1 MRKNRSRKQTP
12 EAPAAVVEPAA
23 EATAAATAVEPVQTD
38 PPAAEQ
44 IPEEAPTAA
53 APAEIPAEPEQA
65 PVKSADE
72 GQPAAA
78 PEQPAAV
85 VLVEEAAPELRMFR
99 PGEVI
104 PWPGLNPRTHFD
116 PEAQAELDD
125 SVRRQ
130 GVRQPAVVHLRDE
143 GPHWLVIGERRLRA
157 CANTGRLL
165 PAVVGT
171 FTEAEA
177 FELALIENIQRADLT
192 PMEEARGFRRWLNDH
207 EGDSTYTL
215 AERIGKSQ
223 PYVANRLALLKLP
236 SGTQKL
242 VEDGL
247 VTATQARDAFV
258 PFAGIPEDVRVKV
271 FDTVQTRIRGHFQ
284 ESGADSLNLFRLRAI
299 IGQAAVR
306 WSKPLSAADAEQG
319 EAVPLF
325 NPTGHDDECGCKGPV
340 WTYRLGGAPTR
351 RCFNA
356 TWWMGRQ
363 NAAQEEQRRAEET
376 RRADLERRRAEA
388 EKVAQAGQLPTE
400 PMPATEAKEL
410 FAYAEVVTDS
420 ASDFRE
426 LRTLLDPDLL
436 PVESLR
442 VVENFEPYRAR
453 FSLVCIDR
461 GAVEKATRSAS
472 QARLDLLRRLTE
484 ERNAREREEA
494 GALDLRHPEVIA
506 DLLTELPKVTDYA
519 LHRIAD
525 QHEIRTPQNSIE
537 RKHWLGLGK
546 KELQLFARIVVLRIR
561 AGTLGSHRD
570 PMEAEAVRRV
580 GEVYAAR
587 LEAVRSAV
595 PLPGKSPAD
604 RMRDLAERFHMVY
617 APLAEAGAE
626 LSDSAGEQVQQLQEI
641 VAAME
646 ALHGEAVAAGE
657 SAEGLDYADE
667 RAMYEEVAA
676 VYAERFG
683 PESEAAAAGEPAQP
697 EAGTDHGEA
706 APAEEPPAEPATEA
720 ATAAPADELTPRRG
734 RGGRRKKGEAA

>member
-12 EAPAAVVEPAA
+12 EATAAVMEPAS

-44 IPEEAPTAA
+44 IAEEAPTAA
-53 APAEIPAEPEQA
+53 ARAEISAEPEQA
-65 PVKSADE
+65 PAPSADE
-72 GQPAAA
+72 GQPDAA
-78 PEQPAAV
+78 PASEPEPSAAV

-130 GVRQPAVVHLRDE
+130 GVRQPAVVHLREE

-157 CANTGRLL
+157 CANTGRQL

-258 PFAGIPEDVRVKV
+258 PFAGIPEDVRAKV
-271 FDTVQTRIRGHFQ
+271 FDTVQTRIREHFRYP
-284 ESGADSLNLFRLRAI
+284 GAEGLNLSRLREI
-299 IGQAAVR
+299 IGRAAVR

-319 EAVPLF
+319 EAAPLF
-325 NPTGHDDECGCKGPV
+325 NPTGHDEECGCKGPV

-351 RCFNA
+351 RCFNL

-363 NAAQEEQRRAEET
+363 NDAQEEQRRAEEA

-388 EKVAQAGQLPTE
+388 EQAAQAGQVPTE
-400 PMPATEAKEL
+400 PVPATEAKEL
-410 FAYAEVVTDS
+410 FSFAEVVTDS
-420 ASDFRE
+420 ASDYRE

-461 GAVEKATRSAS
+461 AAVEKATRSAS

-484 ERNAREREEA
+484 ERNARERDEA
-494 GALDLRHPEVIA
+494 AALDLRHPEVIA

-525 QHEIRTPQNSIE
+525 QHEIRLPQNSIE
-537 RKHWLGLGK
+537 RKHWLALPK
-546 KELQLFARIVVLRIR
+546 RELQLFARIVVLRIR

-604 RMRDLAERFHMVY
+604 RMRDLAERFHTVY
-617 APLAEAGAE
+617 APLAEAGAD
-626 LSDSAGEQVQQLQEI
+626 LSESAGEQVQQLQEI

-646 ALHGEAVAAGE
+646 TLHTEAVGGGQ
-657 SAEGLDYADE
+657 SAEGLDCADE

-676 VYAERFG
+676 AYAERFG
-683 PESEAAAAGEPAQP
+683 PEAEAPAEGEPAAQ
-697 EAGTDHGEA
+697 EGGTGQEEA
-706 APAEEPPAEPATEA
+706 APPEESAAE
-720 ATAAPADELTPRRG
+720 APADELTPRRA
-734 RGGRRKKGEAA
+734 RGGRRKKSTAA